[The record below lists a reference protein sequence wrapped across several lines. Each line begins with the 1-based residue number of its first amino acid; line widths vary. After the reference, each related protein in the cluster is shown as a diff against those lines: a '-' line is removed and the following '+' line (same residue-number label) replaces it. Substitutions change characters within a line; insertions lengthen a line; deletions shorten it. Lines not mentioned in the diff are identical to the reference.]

1 MKTKQFTLPNGEYLA
16 IEVPENSTR
25 HFLRY
30 GDRYKSWSIDYTLP
44 SGPGYTSSG
53 SKVLL
58 VKDFGGRKN
67 YPKTDELKLIG
78 CTATMSERDWSNILP
93 CVHLEK
99 PNKHMFINYMSGNS
113 FNEFSK
119 PSAKEAGNSLKEYL
133 GMEECV
139 IIQLLGNG

>member
-30 GDRYKSWSIDYTLP
+30 EDRYKSWSIDYTLP

-67 YPKTDELKLIG
+67 YPKENELKLIG
-78 CTATMSERDWSNILP
+78 CTATMSERDWSNVVP
-93 CVHLEK
+93 GAA
-99 PNKHMFINYMSGNS
+99 NMFVDYMSPSS
-113 FNEFSK
+113 FRDYSK
-119 PSAKEAGNSLKEYL
+119 STAKEAGESLMQSL
-133 GMEECV
+133 GLDNA
-139 IIQLLGNG
+139 IIIEILRNG